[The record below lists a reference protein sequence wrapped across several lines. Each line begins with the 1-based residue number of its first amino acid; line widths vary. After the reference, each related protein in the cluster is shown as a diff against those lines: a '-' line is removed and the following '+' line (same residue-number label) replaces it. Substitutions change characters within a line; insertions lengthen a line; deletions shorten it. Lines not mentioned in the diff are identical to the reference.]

1 MVRGV
6 VSQLRNHEEDNRDL
20 KDQVQLLRGKM
31 SKLEDANL
39 ALQDNIFV
47 LKSDL
52 QMARGDMR
60 RLSTS
65 QDVLRAAFSEPP
77 RTPAY
82 ADTCSFEPKRR
93 KDVAPEPS
101 DFANLTEEV
110 LQKALSVTSEETRQ

>member
-6 VSQLRNHEEDNRDL
+6 LSQLKNLEEENRDL
-20 KDQVQLLRGKM
+20 KDQVQLLGGKM

-39 ALQDNIFV
+39 ALQDNSFV

-65 QDVLRAAFSEPP
+65 QDVLRAAFAEPP
-77 RTPAY
+77 RTLI
-82 ADTCSFEPKRR
+82 
-93 KDVAPEPS
+93 VAH
-101 DFANLTEEV
+101 
-110 LQKALSVTSEETRQ
+110 LSQSEGKM